1 MAATLLPTVLLAWY
15 LSDPAHNQPIVI
27 RLEHFVIT
35 SNVSVVAA
43 LVAFLVA

>member
-1 MAATLLPTVLLAWY
+1 MVAALLPTALLAWY
-15 LSDPAHNQPIVI
+15 LSDPARDQPIDV

-43 LVAFLVA
+43 